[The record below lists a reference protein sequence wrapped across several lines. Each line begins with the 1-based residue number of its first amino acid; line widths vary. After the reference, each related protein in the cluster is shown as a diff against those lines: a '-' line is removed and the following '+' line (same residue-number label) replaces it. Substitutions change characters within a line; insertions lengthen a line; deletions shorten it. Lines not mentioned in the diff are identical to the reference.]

1 MPDRPADDRL
11 PQDPAAARA
20 EAAAL
25 RERLRHHRHLYYV
38 EAAPEITDA
47 EYDAL
52 ERRLLALEARWPE
65 LAADDTPT
73 GEVGSDADARF
84 PSLPHSRPM
93 LSLANSYEPAEIDE
107 FVARL
112 RRDLTGPA
120 AAQPLRLT
128 VEPKIDGVA
137 LAVRYRDGRLEA
149 GLTRG
154 DGRSG
159 DVVTANAAT
168 IAGVPARLP
177 DGWQAAFP
185 APAPRAFEA
194 RGEAYLALS
203 RFARLNDERAEA
215 GLEPLANPRNA
226 TAGTLKTLAVEEVR
240 RRALSA
246 FFYQLFPLPEPDGDT
261 APDFADH
268 TAELAA
274 LRALGLPVN
283 PFLRVADDAA
293 GVHAHLAELQALRD
307 GLDYQIDGAVVKVD
321 SRAQQ
326 LALGS
331 TAKAPRWGVAC
342 KFAAAEATTVL
353 RDITLQVGRTGVIT
367 PVAELEPVLLAGST
381 VARATLHNWDELER
395 KDIRVGDTVVVAK
408 GGDIIPKVLRVVAER
423 RRGGERPLPPPDR
436 CPVCASPTVR
446 REGEVALRCG
456 NERCPAVMAGRL
468 RHFAGRDA
476 CDIDG
481 LGGRWIDL
489 FLERGLVRDAA
500 DLFALRREVLAEL
513 PGWGEKSADRLLA
526 GLERARRR
534 PWAAKIFALGIPQVG
549 VSTALTLARHYA
561 GIDALAA
568 ARPEQLA
575 DLPDIGP
582 VVGEQVGAFFVG
594 QAGGELVASLRAAGF
609 FLEQEELPPAPAAV
623 GDTWFAGRTFVLTG
637 TLGSM
642 TRTEARA
649 AIEALGGKV
658 AGSVSRATHVV
669 VAGEKAGSKLDK
681 ARELG
686 VEVVDEDGFR
696 ARLAAEGAAEGA
708 AAGDG
713 PGDD

>member
-1 MPDRPADDRL
+1 MPDRTVPPL
-11 PQDPAAARA
+11 A
-20 EAAAL
+20 EARREA
-25 RERLRHHRHLYYV
+25 ERLRAELRRHRQLYYV
-38 EAAPEITDA
+38 QAEPEISDA

-52 ERRLLALEARWPE
+52 ERRLQALEAAWPE
-65 LAADDTPT
+65 LAAADTPT

-93 LSLANSYEPAEIDE
+93 LSLGNSYEPGEIDE
-107 FVARL
+107 FVARV
-112 RRDLTGPA
+112 RRDLLGPA
-120 AAQPLRLT
+120 AALPLRLT

-159 DVVTANAAT
+159 DVITANAAT
-168 IAGVPARLP
+168 IGGVPERLP
-177 DGWQAAFP
+177 RNWAKAFP
-185 APAPRAFEA
+185 APAPTAFEA
-194 RGEAYLALS
+194 RGEAYLSLS
-203 RFARLNDERAEA
+203 RFAKLNEERQEA

-226 TAGTLKTLAVEEVR
+226 TAGTLKTLDVGEVGR
-240 RRALSA
+240 RGLSV
-246 FFYQLFPLPEPDGDT
+246 FFYQLFPLPEADGATRD
-261 APDFADH
+261 DFADH
-268 TAELAA
+268 VAELAA

-283 PFLRVADDAA
+283 DFLGLADDAA
-293 GVHAHLAELQALRD
+293 GVHGHLAELQRRRD

-326 LALGS
+326 LALGA
-331 TAKAPRWGVAC
+331 TAKAPRWGLAY
-342 KFAAAEATTVL
+342 KFAAEEAVTLL

-367 PVAELEPVLLAGST
+367 PVAELEPVQLAGTT
-381 VARATLHNWDELER
+381 VSRATLHNWDELAR

-408 GGDIIPKVLRVVAER
+408 GGDIIPKVLRVVPER
-423 RRGGERPLPPPDR
+423 RPPGARPLPPPDR
-436 CPVCASPTVR
+436 CPVCGAATARLPD
-446 REGEVALRCG
+446 EVALRCG
-456 NERCPAVMAGRL
+456 NGSCPAVMAGRL

-489 FLERGLVRDAA
+489 FLERGLVQGPA
-500 DLFALRREVLAEL
+500 DLFALERETLAGL
-513 PGWGEKSADRLLA
+513 PGWGAKSADRLLA

-549 VSTALTLARHYA
+549 VATALTLARHHA
-561 GIDALAA
+561 DIDQLLAA
-568 ARPEQLA
+568 TPATLA

-582 VVGEQVGAFFVG
+582 VVGEQVCGWLASAEG
-594 QAGGELVASLRAAGF
+594 RGLVAALRGAGF
-609 FLEQEELPPAPAAV
+609 FLDREELPPQPPAA
-623 GDTWFAGRTFVLTG
+623 GDNWFAGRTFVLTG
-637 TLGSM
+637 TLGTM
-642 TRTEARA
+642 TRGEARA

-658 AGSVSRATHVV
+658 SGSVSRATHVV

-686 VEVVDEDGFR
+686 VEVVDEDAFR
-696 ARLAAEGAAEGA
+696 RQLASGGS
-708 AAGDG
+708 G
-713 PGDD
+713 GDDATTG